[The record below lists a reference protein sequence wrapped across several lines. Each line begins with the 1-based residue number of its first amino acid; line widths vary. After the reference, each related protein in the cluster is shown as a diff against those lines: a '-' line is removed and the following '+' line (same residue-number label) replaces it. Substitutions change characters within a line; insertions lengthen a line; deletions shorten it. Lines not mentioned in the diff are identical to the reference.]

1 MKLIEDLVRRHNCLV
16 TSLSLLS
23 DKKVT
28 ALVLVGSAQQ
38 ASVAVVLV
46 PEFD

>member
-1 MKLIEDLVRRHNCLV
+1 MELIEDLVRRHHRLV
-16 TSLSLLS
+16 TSLPLLT

-46 PEFD
+46 PEFN